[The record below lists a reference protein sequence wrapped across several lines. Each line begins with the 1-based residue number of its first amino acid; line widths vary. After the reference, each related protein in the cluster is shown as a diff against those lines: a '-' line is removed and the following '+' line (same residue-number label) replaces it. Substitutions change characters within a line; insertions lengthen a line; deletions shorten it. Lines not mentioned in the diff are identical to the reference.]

1 MWNRKHLARL
11 YDALHRGDEEEEDN
25 WRVEATGSVARAF
38 DPAVN
43 EGGGAGRFDGRG
55 TLPPRGNHTVI
66 PIRAGR
72 RS

>member
-11 YDALHRGDEEEEDN
+11 YDALRRGDEEEEDN

-38 DPAVN
+38 DSAAN
-43 EGGGAGRFDGRG
+43 EDGSARRFDGRG
-55 TLPPRGNHTVI
+55 TLPPRGINTVI
-66 PIRAGR
+66 PTRAGR

>member
-1 MWNRKHLARL
+1 MWNTKHLARL
-11 YDALHRGDEEEEDN
+11 YDALQRGDEEEEDN
-25 WRVEATGSVARAF
+25 WRVEATGSGARAL
-38 DPAVN
+38 DSTVN
-43 EGGGAGRFDGRG
+43 QDGISGRFAGPV